1 MVNKFYLAP
10 IQQTQQKQIEAKL
23 KSGELI
29 IQDGNII
36 SNEPFLKKQA
46 KIRLQIQQLETQW
59 QKRKDQAQDKRWQK
73 KWARIDK
80 CIAELEKGGK
90 ETM

>member
-46 KIRLQIQQLETQW
+46 KIRLQIQQLETQ
-59 QKRKDQAQDKRWQK
+59 
-73 KWARIDK
+73 
-80 CIAELEKGGK
+80 
-90 ETM
+90 